1 MNTNLKV
8 YAADDNPER
17 VYIEFPDIRLIFEN
31 GSYIGFTQPNLSA
44 VV

>member
-1 MNTNLKV
+1 MNTNLRV
-8 YAADDNPER
+8 YTADDSPER

-31 GSYIGFTQPNLSA
+31 GTYIGFSQPNLSA

>member
-1 MNTNLKV
+1 MNTSVKV
-8 YAADDNPER
+8 YAAEDNPDR

-31 GSYIGFTQPNLSA
+31 GNYIGFTQPYLSA